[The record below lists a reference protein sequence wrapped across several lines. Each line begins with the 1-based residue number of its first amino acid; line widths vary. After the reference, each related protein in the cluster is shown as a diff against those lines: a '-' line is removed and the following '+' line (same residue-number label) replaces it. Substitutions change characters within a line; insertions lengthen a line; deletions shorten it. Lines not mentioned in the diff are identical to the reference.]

1 MGENPKKKQ
10 PNRWMAL
17 ITIPF
22 QMGIIIYGFY
32 YLGSWLEEKYHSQ
45 DELYIKIFTMLGVF
59 VAIYNVIRQVKQ
71 LNNTND
77 K

>member
-1 MGENPKKKQ
+1 MGENPEKRQ
-10 PNRWMAL
+10 PNKWMTL

-32 YLGSWLEEKYHSQ
+32 YLGSWLEEKYSS
-45 DELYIKIFTMLGVF
+45 DLYSKIFTMIGVF

-71 LNNTND
+71 LNNNND

>member
-1 MGENPKKKQ
+1 MMGDNPEKKQ
-10 PNRWMAL
+10 PNKWLTL

-32 YLGSWLEEKYHSQ
+32 YLGSWLGEKYSS
-45 DELYIKIFTMLGVF
+45 DLYIKIFTMIGVF

-71 LNNTND
+71 LNNNND